1 MFKRFYDWFRK
12 DNADVNVQQREAEQV
27 SEKFQEL
34 IQEKEQKNIDSV
46 SRQSEKNQEKGI
58 KSIEFKINES
68 ENGYLSPEV
77 LQIDGASYIE
87 GMDDY
92 EWILQIA
99 KKDFGHLLKLLKET
113 DQLSDDVPTEL
124 MSYLKENGTKVAEI
138 RDLCAENDIE
148 HYFANY
154 M

>member
-1 MFKRFYDWFRK
+1 M
-12 DNADVNVQQREAEQV
+12 
-27 SEKFQEL
+27 SEK
-34 IQEKEQKNIDSV
+34 KE
-46 SRQSEKNQEKGI
+46 
-58 KSIEFKINES
+58 EFKINES
-68 ENGYLSPEV
+68 ENGYLSPEA

-92 EWILQIA
+92 EWIFQIA
-99 KKDFGHLLKLLKET
+99 KKDFGHLLKLLRKT

-124 MSYLKENGTKVAEI
+124 MNYLKENGTPVSEI
-138 RDLCAENDIE
+138 RDLCTDNEVE

>member
-12 DNADVNVQQREAEQV
+12 DNADNNVEQKETEHM
-27 SEKFQEL
+27 SEKVQEL
-34 IQEKEQKNIDSV
+34 GQEKEQKNKDSV
-46 SRQSEKNQEKGI
+46 FRQSEENQEKTI
-58 KSIEFKINES
+58 KPIEFKINES
-68 ENGYLSPEV
+68 ENGYLSPEA

-92 EWILQIA
+92 EWIFQIA

-124 MSYLKENGTKVAEI
+124 MNYLKENGTPVSEI
-138 RDLCAENDIE
+138 RDLCTDNEVE

>member
-27 SEKFQEL
+27 SEKFQEF

-92 EWILQIA
+92 EWIFQIA

-124 MSYLKENGTKVAEI
+124 MSYLKENGTKVAKI

>member
-12 DNADVNVQQREAEQV
+12 DNADVNVHQREAEQM

-92 EWILQIA
+92 EWIFQIA

>member
-12 DNADVNVQQREAEQV
+12 DNAGVNVQQREAEQV

-34 IQEKEQKNIDSV
+34 IKEKEQKNIDSV

-92 EWILQIA
+92 EWIFQIA